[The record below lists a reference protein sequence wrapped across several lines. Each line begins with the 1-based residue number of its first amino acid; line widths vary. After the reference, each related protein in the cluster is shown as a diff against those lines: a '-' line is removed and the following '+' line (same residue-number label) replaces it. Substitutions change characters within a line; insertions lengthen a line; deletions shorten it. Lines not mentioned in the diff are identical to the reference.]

1 MLEAIV
7 VLVLCPSKNLKT
19 QIIKEYVRREVSR
32 NRFKIMPV
40 RGSGKTVNKDAEKRK
55 EEILRRI
62 QASRPLVLDEDI
74 EISDDE
80 NDEKC
85 RQESLQVCTNLFRNI
100 SITMYISI
108 H

>member
-1 MLEAIV
+1 
-7 VLVLCPSKNLKT
+7 
-19 QIIKEYVRREVSR
+19 
-32 NRFKIMPV
+32 MPV

-80 NDEKC
+80 NDEKAERWSSVTYLLHKNC
-85 RQESLQVCTNLFRNI
+85 IVSTSIFFVNLRLIAFYPIRF
-100 SITMYISI
+100 
-108 H
+108 

>member
-1 MLEAIV
+1 
-7 VLVLCPSKNLKT
+7 
-19 QIIKEYVRREVSR
+19 
-32 NRFKIMPV
+32 MPV

-80 NDEKC
+80 NDENQGIDETNILMIGFVGVVGVALLLLILIIWFLIWKKKKK
-85 RQESLQVCTNLFRNI
+85 RNRKAFKGTNQVL
-100 SITMYISI
+100 SWDL
-108 H
+108 

>member
-1 MLEAIV
+1 
-7 VLVLCPSKNLKT
+7 
-19 QIIKEYVRREVSR
+19 
-32 NRFKIMPV
+32 MPV
-40 RGSGKTVNKDAEKRK
+40 RGSGKTINKDAEKRK

-85 RQESLQVCTNLFRNI
+85 RQESIQVYTNFFLKKNNN
-100 SITMYISI
+100 
-108 H
+108 